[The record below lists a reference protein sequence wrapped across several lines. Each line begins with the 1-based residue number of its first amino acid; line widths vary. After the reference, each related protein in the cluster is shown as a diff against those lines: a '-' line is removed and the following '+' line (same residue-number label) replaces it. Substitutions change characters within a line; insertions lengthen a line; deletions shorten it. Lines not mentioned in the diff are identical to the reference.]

1 VNVAVDQTGQDDS
14 VGNTENLSL
23 PDSRRRK
30 KTGANGRD
38 PIVQDEDI
46 GDSPI
51 LRIEHV
57 PARKQHPV
65 HGDTP
70 ILC

>member
-1 VNVAVDQTGQDDS
+1 MAVDQTGQHDS
-14 VGNTENLSL
+14 VGDAENLSR
-23 PDSRRRK
+23 PDSRRRRK
-30 KTGANGRD
+30 IGTNGRD

-51 LRIEHV
+51 LRIEHA
-57 PARKQHPV
+57 PTRKQHPV

-70 ILC
+70 ALD